1 MENYEKG
8 EVQELEDKSTL
19 TISES
24 TLRMHVNSGSKIKN
38 LMGFAMNKMKASNMM
53 LYFKANGMNKLCFL
67 FHVLCNNIACK

>member
-53 LYFKANGMNKLCFL
+53 LYFNAKWNE
-67 FHVLCNNIACK
+67 